1 MDTFMDKLAQKLNAQ
16 EMIRANS
23 AAEAEEL
30 GKLRNQVAEYNQCL
44 AKLQKLLEDGEQ
56 KLEGAKVDGAEI
68 NRLVEESIAKISDL
82 QKDTE
87 SIDEMKAV
95 LAGLKDSLDATLQ
108 EQEQSLSAKL
118 EDQKSVVAAQLEDQ
132 NKAVVAKL
140 DESNENVHKECV
152 KVYRNVQAVVVEEN
166 GKQTES
172 LTNSVAAL
180 KGKLNAVLGV
190 SITAMILALAG
201 VVLQVLNLLNF
212 KLF

>member
-56 KLEGAKVDGAEI
+56 KLEGAKVGGAEI
-68 NRLVEESIAKISDL
+68 NRLVEESIAKISAL

-95 LAGLKDSLDATLQ
+95 LAGLKDSLETALQKQ
-108 EQEQSLSAKL
+108 EQALAERL
-118 EDQKSVVAAQLEDQ
+118 EDQKAVVADRLEEQ
-132 NKAVVAKL
+132 KAAVAAKL

-166 GKQTES
+166 EKQTKS

>member
-68 NRLVEESIAKISDL
+68 NRLVEESIAKISAL

-87 SIDEMKAV
+87 SIDEMKVV
-95 LAGLKDSLDATLQ
+95 LAGLKDSLEAALQ

-172 LTNSVAAL
+172 MTNSVDAL
-180 KGKLNAVLGV
+180 DRKSTRLN
-190 SITAMILALAG
+190 SSH
-201 VVLQVLNLLNF
+201 
-212 KLF
+212 

>member
-68 NRLVEESIAKISDL
+68 NRLVEESIAKISAL

-87 SIDEMKAV
+87 SIDEMKVV
-95 LAGLKDSLDATLQ
+95 LAGLKDSLEAALQ

-118 EDQKSVVAAQLEDQ
+118 EDQKAVVADRLEEQ
-132 NKAVVAKL
+132 KAAVAAKL

-172 LTNSVAAL
+172 LTNSVDAL

>member
-68 NRLVEESIAKISDL
+68 NRLVEESIAKISAL

-87 SIDEMKAV
+87 SIDEMKVV
-95 LAGLKDSLDATLQ
+95 LAGLKDSLEAALQ

-172 LTNSVAAL
+172 MTNSVDAL

>member
-68 NRLVEESIAKISDL
+68 NRLVEESIAKISAL

-95 LAGLKDSLDATLQ
+95 LAGLKDSLEAALQ

>member
-95 LAGLKDSLDATLQ
+95 LAGLKDSLDAALQ

>member
-56 KLEGAKVDGAEI
+56 KLEGAKVNGAEI
-68 NRLVEESIAKISDL
+68 NRLVEESIAKISAL

-95 LAGLKDSLDATLQ
+95 LAGLKDSLETALQKQ
-108 EQEQSLSAKL
+108 EQALAERL
-118 EDQKSVVAAQLEDQ
+118 EDQKAVVADRLEEQ
-132 NKAVVAKL
+132 KAAVAAKL

-166 GKQTES
+166 EKQTKS

>member
-56 KLEGAKVDGAEI
+56 KLEEAKVGGAEI
-68 NRLVEESIAKISDL
+68 NRLVEESIAKISAL

-95 LAGLKDSLDATLQ
+95 LAGLKDSLETALQKQ
-108 EQEQSLSAKL
+108 EQALAERL
-118 EDQKSVVAAQLEDQ
+118 EDQKAVVADRLEEQ
-132 NKAVVAKL
+132 KAAVAAKL

-166 GKQTES
+166 EKQTKS

>member
-23 AAEAEEL
+23 VAEAEEL

-95 LAGLKDSLDATLQ
+95 LAGLKDSLDAALQ

>member
-68 NRLVEESIAKISDL
+68 NRLVEESIAKISAL

-87 SIDEMKAV
+87 SIDEMKVV
-95 LAGLKDSLDATLQ
+95 LAGLKDSLEAALQ

-172 LTNSVAAL
+172 MTNSVDAL

-201 VVLQVLNLLNF
+201 VGLQVLNLLNF

>member
-56 KLEGAKVDGAEI
+56 KLEGAKVNGAEI
-68 NRLVEESIAKISDL
+68 NRLVEESIAKISAL

-95 LAGLKDSLDATLQ
+95 LAGLKDSLETSLQKQ
-108 EQEQSLSAKL
+108 EQALAEKL
-118 EDQKSVVAAQLEDQ
+118 EDQKAVVAARLEEQ
-132 NKAVVAKL
+132 KTAVAAKL

-166 GKQTES
+166 EKQTES